1 MEPTSEQR
9 LSAEIDVF
17 NLCEAVSAK
26 LSIEL
31 LEFFRPYVRQKIV
44 KNDGSLLK
52 RIADPL
58 KPIEEQWGGKDNRS
72 LESFGIASQHYPRL
86 HWFTVRANYG
96 QLQCEFSVVTS
107 AYDWGF
113 SQRKTL
119 ILGKCNYHEYNF
131 GNQYEN
137 DGVLTELGEAYQ
149 PHKLVTY
156 AAVVAEAIA
165 IRKLENRIQKRKNL
179 TGLFSDSLIDRIA
192 YVNSPDES

>member
-1 MEPTSEQR
+1 MQSTSEQR

-17 NLCEAVSAK
+17 NLCEAVAAK

-31 LEFFRPYVRQKIV
+31 LELFRPYVGEQIV
-44 KNDGSLLK
+44 KNNGTLLK
-52 RIADPL
+52 RIADLL
-58 KPIEEQWGGKDNRS
+58 KPIEKQWEGEDNRN
-72 LESFGIASQHYPRL
+72 LESFGIATQHYPRL
-86 HWFTVRANYG
+86 HWFIVRANYG
-96 QLQCEFSVVTS
+96 QLQCEFSVATS
-107 AYDWGF
+107 AYDRGF

-131 GNQYEN
+131 GQYDN
-137 DGVLTELGEAYQ
+137 DGVLIELGEAYQ

-156 AAVVAEAIA
+156 AAVVAEAVA
-165 IRKLENRIQKRKNL
+165 IRKLENRIRKRKNL